1 MDYIDLDDNEIIKR
15 ISSGDDGAMEYLLKK
30 YGGLVKKEI
39 RAVYII
45 GAEAEDLTQ
54 EGMIGLFKA
63 IKDFEPD
70 KGASFSTFATLCVR
84 RQIKT
89 AITASNRQKHKPLNT
104 YISIYAEQ
112 DESGTQ
118 LGEDIADTKEAA
130 NPESL
135 VLAREQKSDLNK
147 KIASE
152 LSSFEKKVLH
162 LYLEGLSYAD
172 IAVSLSRTEK
182 SVDNA
187 LRRIRSKLSKSC

>member
-70 KGASFSTFATLCVR
+70 KGASFSTFAPLCVR
-84 RQIKT
+84 R
-89 AITASNRQKHKPLNT
+89 
-104 YISIYAEQ
+104 Q

>member
-84 RQIKT
+84 GQR
-89 AITASNRQKHKPLNT
+89 KPLNT